1 MDRNAQILIVDDVP
15 DNIQVAMNF
24 LKEEPYDLSFA
35 TRGQE
40 ALALMRSNPYDLILL
55 DIMMPEMDGFQ
66 VCRLMKADPL
76 LKDIPVIFVTA
87 KVDVDAITEG
97 FQAGGVDYICKPFH
111 AEELLARVNTHLSL
125 YEARRVLQQH
135 NLTLRNKLEQSRER
149 LLTELEQNQ
158 IEMIQILAGLMEST
172 SDETGRHI
180 HRVAECSRLMASY
193 HESLD
198 DDDAEVIFHAAPM
211 HDIGK
216 ITIPPKILNKPGPL
230 SDDEFEVMK
239 THAERAYDILKN
251 SKRRFMKSAALIAYQ
266 HHERW
271 DGQGYPQGLK
281 AEEIHVFSRIVCLVD
296 VFDAL
301 LHKRIYKQAWS
312 VEETLD
318 YITKKSGQQFDP
330 YLVKLLTEHIDEFVA
345 ISKL

>member
-1 MDRNAQILIVDDVP
+1 MERNAQILIVDDVP
-15 DNIQVAMNF
+15 DNIQIAMNF

-40 ALALMRSNPYDLILL
+40 ALALMRSNTYDLILL

-66 VCRLMKADPL
+66 VCRLMKADPML
-76 LKDIPVIFVTA
+76 QDIPVIFVTA
-87 KVDVDAITEG
+87 KVDVDAISQG
-97 FQAGGVDYICKPFH
+97 FQAGGVDYITKPFH
-111 AEELLARVNTHLSL
+111 AEELLARVDTHLTL
-125 YEARRVLQQH
+125 YQAKQALQQH
-135 NLTLRNKLEQSRER
+135 NLSLRNKLKQSRER

-180 HRVAECSRLMASY
+180 HRVAECSRLLAMY

-198 DDDAEVIFHAAPM
+198 ADDADVIFHAAPM

-216 ITIPPKILNKPGPL
+216 ITIPPEILNKPGRL
-230 SDDEFEVMK
+230 TDDEFEVMK
-239 THAERAYDILKN
+239 THAERAYEILKS

-281 AEEIHVFSRIVCLVD
+281 ADEIHIYSRIVCLAD

-312 VEETLD
+312 VEETMD

-330 YLVKLLTEHIDEFVA
+330 YLVKLLTDHLDEFVA